1 MEKMFTSAILL
12 LNFGV
17 YVVFSGGVAFL
28 LGAPPVGLSR
38 AWFVDRLGGG
48 WIYRGSARALH
59 LALVSEVY
67 FSDVEEG
74 YNRPHILVNH

>member
-1 MEKMFTSAILL
+1 MEKMSTSAILQP
-12 LNFGV
+12 NFGV
-17 YVVFSGGVAFL
+17 YAVFAGGFAFL
-28 LGAPPVGLSR
+28 LDVPHVGLSR

-59 LALVSEVY
+59 LALVSGVY